1 MGETNETTSENG
13 EATGT
18 ETNAENS
25 TTESVDDLAT
35 AKAEAEK
42 WKNLSRKN
50 EADLRKAQSALEKA
64 QQGSMTELERAVS
77 EAKNQGKAEATVE
90 FLRSSVADKVAV
102 AAAGKLADP
111 QDAAALLGDLDRFIV
126 SGTIDT
132 TAIGAA
138 INDLVTRKPYLAA
151 NQPPPPPG
159 RGAGEGGA
167 RGGSTT
173 TTKDPLVA
181 EIERMVGR
189 SPR

>member
-1 MGETNETTSENG
+1 MGETTETTSENG
-13 EATGT
+13 TETTT
-18 ETNAENS
+18 ETNAEP
-25 TTESVDDLAT
+25 TTGVDDVAT

-50 EADLRKAQSALEKA
+50 EAELRKAQSALEKA
-64 QQGSMTELERAVS
+64 QQGSMTDLEKAVA
-77 EAKNQGKAEATVE
+77 EAKNQAKAEATAE

-111 QDAAALLGDLDRFIV
+111 QDAAALIGDLDRFIV
-126 SGTIDT
+126 SGAIDT

-138 INDLVTRKPYLAA
+138 INELVERKPYLAVNA
-151 NQPPPPPG
+151 PPPIPG

-173 TTKDPLVA
+173 TTKDPLVS
-181 EIERMVGR
+181 EIERMVGG